1 MQLPTWL
8 KPALLGAGVGA
19 IALAIVGFSWGGWVT
34 GGSAKDMA
42 IKQSNVAVAAALTP
56 YCVERAGG
64 ADAAT
69 MTTMTELKAA
79 TTYSR
84 KGIIE
89 KAGWATPM
97 GAEKPNT
104 DLAQACQLKLAE
116 AF

>member
-1 MQLPTWL
+1 MKFPTWL
-8 KPALLGAGVGA
+8 KPALYGAGAGA

-42 IKQSNVAVAAALTP
+42 GKQSVAAVSAALVP
-56 YCVERAGG
+56 YCVAQAS
-64 ADAAT
+64 ADAASVET
-69 MTTMTELKAA
+69 LAAVKAA
-79 TTYSR
+79 STYAR
-84 KGIIE
+84 RGLVE
-89 KAGWATPM
+89 KAGWATPL